1 VPTEGAPPEEHL
13 SPTQPFPT
21 KPAPYSRLGF
31 HEEDVVDFTPAI
43 KAEAMKFLSEY
54 TKGPM
59 YSPPTVV
66 TPTNKGTIVY
76 PNYGG
81 GSNWNGGAVDLE
93 TNTLFVPTRNTF
105 MAIGLRKTDP
115 TRTDWTYAPVSSG
128 VLRLPSGIPVNKPPW
143 ALVTATDMNRGEHIW
158 SRAIG
163 SAPDGVRE
171 HPDLQG
177 LGLDFDAMGHPGVR
191 PSPLVTKTLLFLA
204 ESGNLTGDPGG
215 PMLRAYDKATGEVVA
230 EIELPGKASGAPM
243 TYWHQGRQYIVIAVS
258 SREHPAELVALA
270 LPEAGAPGVAAG
282 HEPEAVP
289 RAPQAPEAPGRAV
302 VSSAEL
308 SGTQAQGREDDG
320 RTLYSRWCATCHGD
334 TGQGAADLSSPPVRG
349 LRDLEE
355 IVRFVSEG
363 GIEMP
368 AMKTRL
374 TSDEID
380 SVSRFVLS
388 EWGSR

>member
-1 VPTEGAPPEEHL
+1 MTMVAALTAADAQL
-13 SPTQPFPT
+13 TNWDYIRAATQT
-21 KPAPYSRLGF
+21 
-31 HEEDVVDFTPAI
+31 VQ
-43 KAEAMKFLSEY
+43 
-54 TKGPM
+54 GP
-59 YSPPTVV
+59 
-66 TPTNKGTIVY
+66 
-76 PNYGG
+76 
-81 GSNWNGGAVDLE
+81 
-93 TNTLFVPTRNTF
+93 R
-105 MAIGLRKTDP
+105 GLP
-115 TRTDWTYAPVSSG
+115 I
-128 VLRLPSGIPVNKPPW
+128 LRPPW
-143 ALVTATDMNRGEHIW
+143 SVIHGTDMNRGEHIW

-215 PMLRAYDKATGEVVA
+215 PMFRAYDKATGEVVA

-349 LRDLEE
+349 LRNLEE